1 MRRLDWAENCGGGTA
16 LLRIACSEQ
25 VNDEIEN
32 MGQVEHTTQNV
43 HANYKIMNN
52 ELGNNIAKAT

>member
-16 LLRIACSEQ
+16 LLQIACSEQ

-32 MGQVEHTTQNV
+32 MGRHATQNV
-43 HANYKIMNN
+43 YVNYKFMNY
-52 ELGNNIAKAT
+52 ELGNNIANVT